1 MQEKISAKELLTSS
15 EKFHI
20 NLGLKRVLEALEKL
34 GNPHKKMKY
43 IHVAGTNGKGS
54 VCAMLN
60 QILCEHFKNSNVK
73 IGLYTSPHLF
83 SYCERIKINSVE
95 ISQRDLDFYVD
106 KVAKINPEL
115 TEFEILTVSAFLY
128 FYENNV
134 DYVILEVGL
143 GGRFDATNVV
153 DSPLVSIITT
163 LDYDHTAILGNDIEK
178 IAFEKA
184 GIIKENSRVVIGK
197 SNLGLKVIKKQAQK
211 IGAECLISDENV
223 EIFYENSK
231 NYAIFE
237 YFGEK
242 MKTEFAL
249 LGDYQAKNLSLVLRA
264 VQNLPFKI
272 SKEILISVL
281 KNVKW
286 RFRLEYDKDKKL
298 LIDGAHNP
306 SGIAT
311 LKEFLNKNFS
321 GEKITFIFGCLDNKD
336 YSNMLKTLVNIDKD
350 MFYFY
355 EFNYKNALKFENLPK
370 EIQAFALQ
378 TKNPHEII
386 NNHQGLCVVCGS
398 LYMLGELFS

>member
-60 QILCEHFKNSNVK
+60 QILCEHFKNSGVK

-83 SYCERIKINSVE
+83 SYCERIKINGVE
-95 ISQRDLDFYVD
+95 ISQSDLDFYVD

-128 FYENNV
+128 FCENNV

-197 SNLGLKVIKKQAQK
+197 SNLGLKVIKKQAKK
-211 IGAECLISDENV
+211 IGAEFLISDENV
-223 EIFYENSK
+223 EICYENSK
-231 NYAIFE
+231 NYAVFE

-242 MKTEFAL
+242 IKAEFAL
-249 LGDYQAKNLSLVLRA
+249 LGDYQAKNLSLVLCA

-272 SKEILISVL
+272 SKEVLIFAL
-281 KNVKW
+281 KNSKW
-286 RFRLEYDKDKKL
+286 RFRLEYNKDKKL

-311 LKEFLNKNFS
+311 LREFLNKNFS

-336 YSNMLKTLVNIDKD
+336 YSNMLKTLVNKDKD
-350 MFYFY
+350 EFYFY
-355 EFNYKNALKFENLPK
+355 EFDYKNALKFENLPK
-370 EIQAFALQ
+370 EIKSFALQ
-378 TKNPHEII
+378 TKNPLEII
-386 NNHQGLCVVCGS
+386 NNHQDLCVVCGS